1 MGGKID
7 DPILIQWSLL
17 RFYTAWTLNGLR
29 QLIEYPL
36 CALVSFGALRR
47 DWTMLSAM
55 RAGSRL
61 CIQASDA
68 PTPCC
73 MPA

>member
-1 MGGKID
+1 MSAVQERSEVVSTWK
-7 DPILIQWSLL
+7 PTRL
-17 RFYTAWTLNGLR
+17 TLNGLR